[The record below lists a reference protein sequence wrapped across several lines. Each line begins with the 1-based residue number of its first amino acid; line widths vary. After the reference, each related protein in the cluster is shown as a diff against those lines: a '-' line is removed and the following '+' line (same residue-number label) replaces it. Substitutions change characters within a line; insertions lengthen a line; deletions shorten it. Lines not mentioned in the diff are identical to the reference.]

1 MNPSQPF
8 LIGTSQGLI
17 NLSQV
22 QHIFPGPHPDQITI
36 SLFSTFI
43 RLERQEAQRFLSQ
56 LSATIPVVCWVD
68 CPQQWQKPTEEEN

>member
-22 QHIFPGPHPDQITI
+22 QRIFPGPDPNQITI
-36 SLFSTFI
+36 SFLSDFL
-43 RLERQEAQRFLSQ
+43 RLEGQEAQRFLSQ
-56 LSATIPVVCWVD
+56 LSATIPVVCWID
-68 CPQQWQKPTEEEN
+68 CPTQWQQAEEEY